1 MASQSELPLG
11 RAPRGWNGQSNTL
24 GIPMP
29 SGVLC
34 PRSLQYPN
42 LELLVDNGAV
52 ASLMVPHGRAL
63 MAHFWRASL
72 AYLHL

>member
-1 MASQSELPLG
+1 MDNL
-11 RAPRGWNGQSNTL
+11 
-24 GIPMP
+24 IPWAFPCLVGCYGP
-29 SGVLC
+29 S
-34 PRSLQYPN
+34 SLQYPN